1 MERLESNSIAT
12 GTKATKKNLLKP
24 KSVIR
29 LKKL

>member
-12 GTKATKKNLLKP
+12 GTKATKKKP